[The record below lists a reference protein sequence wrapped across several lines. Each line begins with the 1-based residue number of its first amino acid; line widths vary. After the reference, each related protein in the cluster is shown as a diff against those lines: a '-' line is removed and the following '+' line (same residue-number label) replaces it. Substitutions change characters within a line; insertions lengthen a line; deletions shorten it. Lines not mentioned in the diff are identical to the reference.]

1 MPQNATT
8 SEVLFSAADRYYRFA
23 VQELKRS
30 FPVVDHVAVG
40 EDAGLIRLDGA
51 GLSDVA
57 EAARTGGL
65 RFVRHLAAAVQ
76 HRAAAD
82 AADPDVIIDL
92 AASVAGTTDPIAV
105 QVWASGRSRHRP
117 EAVRAAI
124 ADRLTTAG
132 HTVRRSGCETVLAV
146 CLGERRV
153 VVGLTPAADALS
165 DWPGGRMRL
174 AESPEQLSRAEHKL
188 EELFS
193 LLPLTITGDALDLG
207 ASPGGWSRILL
218 QQGARRVHGV
228 DPGEPA
234 PALARHPDLSWHRTT
249 AGEFLR
255 RTKRTFQ
262 VIVNDMRMDPMLS
275 VQTMITAARLQRS
288 GDLIIITLK
297 ITTNRPVEL
306 IDRALE
312 RLGECDKIIFARQPH
327 HNRNEV
333 TVVGR
338 RR

>member
-1 MPQNATT
+1 MTT
-8 SEVLFSAADRYYRFA
+8 EILFSAADRYYRFA

-30 FPVVDHVAVG
+30 FPVVDHAAVG
-40 EDAGLIRLDGA
+40 DDAGLIRLDGA
-51 GLSDVA
+51 GLTEVA
-57 EAARTGGL
+57 DAARTGGL
-65 RFVRHLAAAVQ
+65 RFVRHLAEVVAHRPADELDDPKSIMELASAAV
-76 HRAAAD
+76 
-82 AADPDVIIDL
+82 P
-92 AASVAGTTDPIAV
+92 TTGPIAL

-124 ADRLTTAG
+124 ADRLTADGRDVLRAG
-132 HTVRRSGCETVLAV
+132 CTTVLAV

-153 VVGLTPAADALS
+153 VVGRTRTTDALA
-165 DWPGGRMRL
+165 DWPGGRVRL
-174 AESPEQLSRAEHKL
+174 ADSPNQISRAEHKL

-207 ASPGGWSRILL
+207 ASPGGWTRILL
-218 QQGARRVHGV
+218 EYGARRVHGV

-234 PALARHPDLSWHRTT
+234 PALARRPDLSWHRTT
-249 AGEFLR
+249 AGEFIR
-255 RTKRTFQ
+255 RTRRTFQ
-262 VIVNDMRMDPMLS
+262 VIVNDMRMDPLQS
-275 VQTMITAARLQRS
+275 VRTMITAAPLQRP

-297 ITTNRPVEL
+297 ITTSRPVET

-312 RLGECDKIIFARQPH
+312 NLSASYKIIFARQLH

>member
-1 MPQNATT
+1 MTT
-8 SEVLFSAADRYYRFA
+8 EILFSAADRYYRYA

-30 FPVVDHVAVG
+30 LPVVDHVAVG

-51 GLSDVA
+51 GLAEVA
-57 EAARTGGL
+57 AAARSGDL
-65 RFVRHLAAAVQ
+65 RFVRHLAEVTA
-76 HRAAAD
+76 HRPAAD
-82 AADPDVIIDL
+82 ADDPAMIIDL
-92 AASVAGTTDPIAV
+92 AASAVPADGPIAL

-124 ADRLTTAG
+124 ADRLAADG
-132 HTVRRSGCETVLAV
+132 REVRRAGCETVLAV
-146 CLGERRV
+146 CLGERRI
-153 VVGLTPAADALS
+153 VVGRARTADALA
-165 DWPGGRMRL
+165 DWPGGRVRL
-174 AESPEQLSRAEHKL
+174 ADSPHQISRAEHKL

-193 LLPLTITGDALDLG
+193 LLPLTIAGDALDLG
-207 ASPGGWSRILL
+207 ASPGGWCRILL
-218 QQGARRVHGV
+218 EYGARRVHGV

-234 PALARHPDLSWHRTT
+234 PALARRPELSWHRTT
-249 AGEFLR
+249 AGEFIR
-255 RTKRTFQ
+255 RTQRTFQ
-262 VIVNDMRMDPMLS
+262 VIVNDMRMDPLQS
-275 VQTMITAARLQRS
+275 VRTMITAARLQRP

-297 ITTNRPVEL
+297 ITTNRPVET

-312 RLGECDKIIFARQPH
+312 NLADSYKIIFARQLH

>member
-1 MPQNATT
+1 M
-8 SEVLFSAADRYYRFA
+8 
-23 VQELKRS
+23 
-30 FPVVDHVAVG
+30 VDHVAVG
-40 EDAGLIRLDGA
+40 DDAGLIRLDGA
-51 GLSDVA
+51 GLAEVA
-57 EAARTGGL
+57 AAARSGEL
-65 RFVRHLAAAVQ
+65 RFVRHLVKAAAQ
-76 HRAAAD
+76 LPTGEAD
-82 AADPDVIIDL
+82 DPAMIIEL
-92 AASVAGTTDPIAV
+92 AASAAPANGPIAL

-124 ADRLTTAG
+124 ADRLTADG
-132 HTVRRSGCETVLAV
+132 HEVHRAGCETVLAV

-153 VVGLTPAADALS
+153 VVGRTRTADALA
-165 DWPGGRMRL
+165 DWPGGRVRL
-174 AESPEQLSRAEHKL
+174 ADSPHQISRAEHKL

-193 LLPLTITGDALDLG
+193 LLPLTISGDALDLG

-218 QQGARRVHGV
+218 EYGARRVHGV

-234 PALARHPDLSWHRTT
+234 PSLARRPDLNWHRTT
-249 AGEFLR
+249 AGEFIR
-255 RTKRTFQ
+255 RTQRTFQ
-262 VIVNDMRMDPMLS
+262 VIVNDMRMDPLQS
-275 VQTMITAARLQRS
+275 VRTMIMAARLQRP

-297 ITTNRPVEL
+297 ITTHRPVEA

-312 RLGECDKIIFARQPH
+312 DLGESYKIIFARQLH

>member
-1 MPQNATT
+1 MTV
-8 SEVLFSAADRYYRFA
+8 EILFSAADRYYRFA

-51 GLSDVA
+51 GLAEVA
-57 EAARTGGL
+57 DAARTGGL
-65 RFVRHLAAAVQ
+65 RFVRHLAEVAE
-76 HRAAAD
+76 HRAAGD
-82 AADPDVIIDL
+82 AADPEMIIEL
-92 AASVAGTTDPIAV
+92 AESAAGATEPIAV

-117 EAVRAAI
+117 EAVRAMI
-124 ADRLTTAG
+124 ADRLTAAG
-132 HTVRRSGCETVLAV
+132 RTVQRAGCATVLAV

-153 VVGLTPAADALS
+153 VIGRTRVADALS

-174 AESPEQLSRAEHKL
+174 AESPQQISRAEHKL

-207 ASPGGWSRILL
+207 ASPGGWTRILL
-218 QQGARRVHGV
+218 ERGARRVHGV

-234 PALARHPDLSWHRTT
+234 PSLARRPELSWHRTT

-255 RTKRTFQ
+255 RSKRTFQ
-262 VIVNDMRMDPMLS
+262 VIVNDMRMDPLLS
-275 VQTMITAARLQRS
+275 VQTMITAAPLQRH

-306 IDRALE
+306 IDRALDD
-312 RLGECDKIIFARQPH
+312 LGERYKIIFARQLH